1 MCVYC
6 MVADHIHRYW
16 PYPEDPNP
24 MPLPPTVPTIPV
36 REWTWPQFNEFEDIL
51 RRVKELEEKVGG
63 CPCPNEDKTAF
74 LVDIKRRLEAIDK
87 KLPGTS

>member
-16 PYPEDPNP
+16 PYPDDTSPII
-24 MPLPPTVPTIPV
+24 PPAKPFIPP

-74 LVDIKRRLEAIDK
+74 LEDIKRRLEAIDE
-87 KLPGTS
+87 KLT